1 MSKTTFLRKTQLLSL
16 IDRLPGT
23 IFEYREKLDG
33 KRSFPYSTVAIEE
46 IFFAT
51 PKELAK
57 NGELAWDRLT
67 AESTNELRQKLDKSA
82 QTLEELQLVIQTCSP
97 QGRLHWIQMHALP
110 EKTSDG
116 GTVWYGHLRNIT
128 SEHEA
133 AEAAKQN
140 AAFLNMIFE
149 NLEDQFYY
157 KDPQGRMLGANATC
171 YNHHGFKSEE
181 EIIGKT
187 DQDLYGGEQGKTSFE
202 SELGIMASGEVIRNC
217 EKYTQDDGSV
227 IHLESVKSPLKSKS
241 GRIIGL
247 AGISRDVTAQV
258 QREEELIRA
267 KQEAEQ
273 SASFIRAI
281 FDNLEDRFYFKDRN
295 SRILG
300 GNKAW
305 LEAVGASSADE
316 LVGKTDIDLYPEIGK
331 QLFDNEQRQM
341 ATDEVVRARECHTN
355 PEDGSVRYLESV
367 KCPMKNDD
375 GEIIGVAGISRDV
388 TTQVLHEK
396 ALEQAKQE
404 AEQSASFI
412 RAIFDN
418 LEDRFY
424 YKDRNS
430 RILGGNKAWL
440 KATGVS
446 SVDELAGKT
455 DIDLY
460 PKIGQQLFDN
470 EQRQMANDEVMRA
483 RERHVLPDESVI
495 YLESVKCP
503 MKNEAGEVIG
513 VAGISRDVTAQ
524 VENEERITNAQKEA
538 EDANKAKSSFL
549 AMMSHEIR
557 TPMNGVIGASSLM
570 MGTELNEEQ
579 EEFVHTIQVSGENLM
594 TIINDILDYSK
605 IEAEKIELEAV
616 PFSPRECIENAFDL
630 FVQAAAKKNI
640 ELLYYVEPN
649 VPAGLVGDPT
659 RIRQIVVNLLGNA
672 VKFTDEGEVNLHVS
686 LLSLDEKTRD
696 CKLQFSIHDTG
707 IGISEEAQKKLF
719 QSFTQAD
726 TSSTRKY
733 GGTGLGLAISRKLTE
748 LMGGKVWIKSE
759 KGKGS
764 TFHFT
769 ADLMVAESF
778 QQPKTLE
785 LDSEKLKGKR
795 VLIVD
800 DNDTNRNIL
809 CAQMGQW
816 GAIPQAFAHPEEVLP
831 HLRKATPYDIMLL
844 DYQMPVMDGATLAKA
859 IYKLPNYPQVP
870 IFILSSSY
878 ENIAAHP
885 SISARMAKP
894 VKVEKLRQQMLQF
907 LEKKSDAGLRKK
919 KLKKDT
925 SPKRT
930 HNLRLLVAEDNPINK
945 RVVQMMLHRLG
956 YTENTV
962 FVDDGKLAVEAIMD
976 SEYDVILMDV
986 QMPNMN
992 GIDATIA
999 IRKHTGSKTK
1009 PWIIALTAGVMQ
1021 DERQRIDDAGM
1032 NDFLAKPLA
1041 IEQLEDRLKQISE
1054 ALEEPENA
1062 E

>member
-1 MSKTTFLRKTQLLSL
+1 MSKTTFLRKTQLLNL

-23 IFEYREKLDG
+23 IFEYREKPDG
-33 KRSFPYSTVAIEE
+33 KRNFPYSTIAIEE

-67 AESTNELRQKLDKSA
+67 AESANELRQKLDMSA

-97 QGRLHWIQMHALP
+97 QGRLHWIRMHALP
-110 EKTSDG
+110 EKSSDG
-116 GTVWYGHLRNIT
+116 GTVWHGHLKNIT
-128 SEHEA
+128 TQHEA
-133 AEAAKQN
+133 AEAAKQS

-149 NLEDQFYY
+149 NLEDHFYY
-157 KDPQGRMLGANATC
+157 KDTQGRMLGANATC
-171 YNHHGFKSEE
+171 YRHHGFKSVDD
-181 EIIGKT
+181 IIGKT
-187 DQDLYGGEQGKTSFE
+187 DQDLYGGEQGKEAFE
-202 SELGIMASGEVIRNC
+202 SELGIMVSGKIVRNR
-217 EKYTQDDGSV
+217 EKHVQDDGSIV
-227 IHLESVKSPLKSKS
+227 YLESVKSPLKSKS
-241 GRIIGL
+241 NRIIGL

-281 FDNLEDRFYFKDRN
+281 FDNLEDRFY
-295 SRILG
+295 
-300 GNKAW
+300 
-305 LEAVGASSADE
+305 
-316 LVGKTDIDLYPEIGK
+316 
-331 QLFDNEQRQM
+331 
-341 ATDEVVRARECHTN
+341 
-355 PEDGSVRYLESV
+355 
-367 KCPMKNDD
+367 
-375 GEIIGVAGISRDV
+375 
-388 TTQVLHEK
+388 
-396 ALEQAKQE
+396 
-404 AEQSASFI
+404 
-412 RAIFDN
+412 
-418 LEDRFY
+418 

-440 KATGVS
+440 NASRAS
-446 SVDELAGKT
+446 SINELVGKT
-455 DIDLY
+455 DIDIH
-460 PKIGQQLFDN
+460 PAPMGQQLFDN
-470 EQRQMANDEVMRA
+470 EQRQMANDKVTRV
-483 RERHVLPDESVI
+483 RECHTNPEDGSFL

-503 MKNEAGEVIG
+503 MKNDEGEVIG
-513 VAGISRDVTAQ
+513 VAGISRDITEQ
-524 VENEERITNAQKEA
+524 VENEERITKAQQEA

-557 TPMNGVIGASSLM
+557 TPMNGVIGASSLL
-570 MGTELNEEQ
+570 MGTDLNEEQ

-649 VPAGLVGDPT
+649 VPPGLVGDPT

-672 VKFTDEGEVNLHVS
+672 VKFTDDGEVNLHVS
-686 LLSLDEKTRD
+686 LLSLDEKTRN
-696 CKLQFSIHDTG
+696 CKIQFSVHDTG

-748 LMGGKVWIKSE
+748 LMGGKVWIESE
-759 KGKGS
+759 EGKGS

-778 QQPKTLE
+778 KQPKTWE
-785 LDSEKLKGKR
+785 LDSEKLRGKR

-800 DNDTNRNIL
+800 DNETNRNIL

-859 IYKLPNYPQVP
+859 IYKLPDHPQVP
-870 IFILSSSY
+870 ILILSSSY

-907 LEKKSDAGLRKK
+907 LEEKSDTDLRKK

-930 HNLRLLVAEDNPINK
+930 HNLKLLVAEDNPINK

-962 FVDDGKLAVEAIMD
+962 FVDDGQKALDAIMD
-976 SEYDVILMDV
+976 AEYDVILMDV

-992 GIDATIA
+992 GLDATIA
-999 IRKHTGSKTK
+999 IRKHSGSKTK

-1021 DERQRIDDAGM
+1021 DERKKIDDSGM

-1041 IEQLEDRLKQISE
+1041 IEQLEDKLKKISE
-1054 ALEEPENA
+1054 VLEDPEKA